1 MAKQDVTLEVTGI
14 KEVDAKF
21 SKMQHKMRMSIGKK
35 ALREAAK
42 AELAYAKAMVPTDTG
57 KLKKSLSLVQMKTS
71 RAARRKGI
79 FGFKV
84 APRKSR
90 KEEVQYITVVETGE
104 YEGTRKGTFF
114 LKRSSIIAQPRV
126 KAIFS
131 SALKRLI
138 AESTE

>member
-21 SKMQHKMRMSIGKK
+21 AKMQHKMRMSIGKK
-35 ALREAAK
+35 ALRQAAK
-42 AELAYAKAMVPTDTG
+42 AELDIAKSMVPTDTG
-57 KLKKSLSLVQMKTS
+57 KLKKSLSLAQMKTS

-114 LKRSSIIAQPRV
+114 LKRSSIIAEPKV
-126 KAIFS
+126 KAIFAS
-131 SALKRLI
+131 ELKRLI